1 MARSREH
8 EYDVTVRWTGNSGA
22 GTAGYRGYG
31 RDNEVAATGKP
42 VTIPG
47 SADPA
52 FVGDPERWN
61 PEELLVASLSQCHML
76 SYLALCSL
84 QRIVVTSYEDRA
96 HGTMR
101 ETPGGGGQF
110 TDVLLAPVV
119 TVAEES
125 MVKAATELHEKAH
138 EICFVASSVNF
149 PVRNAPTVAVAGS
162 PDQP

>member
-8 EYDVTVRWTGNSGA
+8 EYDVSVRWTGNTGA

-31 RDNEVAATGKP
+31 RRHEVVAPGKT

-52 FVGDPERWN
+52 FVGTPERWN

-84 QRIVVTSYEDRA
+84 QRIVVTAYEDGA

-101 ETPGGGGQF
+101 ETPGGGGRF
-110 TDVLLAPVV
+110 TEVVLRPVV
-119 TVAEES
+119 TVADEG
-125 MVKAATELHEKAH
+125 MVAKAIELHTRAH
-138 EICFVASSVNF
+138 EICFVASSVSF
-149 PVRNAPTVAVAGS
+149 PVRNEPTVRVAGA
-162 PDQP
+162 DTEA